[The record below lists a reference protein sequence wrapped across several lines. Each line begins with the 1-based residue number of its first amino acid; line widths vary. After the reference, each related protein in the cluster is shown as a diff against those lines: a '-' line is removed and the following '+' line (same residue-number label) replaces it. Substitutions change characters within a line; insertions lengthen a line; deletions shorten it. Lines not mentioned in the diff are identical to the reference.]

1 MIKHRFFQFCTTNK
15 SNNTQVKQKLLENQ
29 KKLWISADVLK
40 QQEVNATLGIVRD
53 AANQI
58 QHLQPQC

>member
-1 MIKHRFFQFCTTNK
+1 MIKHRFFQFCITTK
-15 SNNTQVKQKLLENQ
+15 SSNTQVKQKLLENQ